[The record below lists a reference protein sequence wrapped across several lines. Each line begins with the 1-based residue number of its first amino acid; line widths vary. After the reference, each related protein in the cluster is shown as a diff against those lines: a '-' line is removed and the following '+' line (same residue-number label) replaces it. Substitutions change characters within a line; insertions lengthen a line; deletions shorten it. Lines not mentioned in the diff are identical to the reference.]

1 MNRQILLSCFQW
13 LILRKGVAGLD
24 ISSVGLDIGVSG
36 YSEGLVNEINIY
48 NVYARIIS
56 VKAKDIQRCS
66 LRFKT
71 HLGGEGGSSPIVD
84 LYLP

>member
-13 LILRKGVAGLD
+13 LILLKGGAGLD
-24 ISSVGLDIGVSG
+24 SSSVGLEIDVSG

-48 NVYARIIS
+48 DDDVNARIIS

-84 LYLP
+84 L

>member
-1 MNRQILLSCFQW
+1 MLL
-13 LILRKGVAGLD
+13 KGGAGLD
-24 ISSVGLDIGVSG
+24 SSSVGLEIDVSG

-48 NVYARIIS
+48 DVNARIIS

-66 LRFKT
+66 WRFKT

-84 LYLP
+84 L